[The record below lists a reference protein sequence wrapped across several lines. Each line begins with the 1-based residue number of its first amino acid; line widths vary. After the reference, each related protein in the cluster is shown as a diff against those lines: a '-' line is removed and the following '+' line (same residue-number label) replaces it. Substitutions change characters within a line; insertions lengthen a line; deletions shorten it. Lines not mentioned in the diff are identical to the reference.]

1 MALISFIAGEN
12 VTAGNVVYV
21 NPSGVVFKASAIY
34 SSQASLVGVAL
45 DSVSTGDL
53 VRVNNDS
60 LYSNFSNLIPG
71 ETRYLSV
78 LTSGSLTSYSGFVN
92 EIENTALAGAY
103 LTTVGRVVTTSGVEI
118 ETDKPV
124 FIDIDS
130 VATPFMLLET
140 SPFLSNE
147 YLLLEDNSIIQL
159 EST

>member
-21 NPSGVVFKASAIY
+21 NPSGVVFKASAVY
-34 SSQASLVGVAL
+34 SNQASLVGVAL

-60 LYSNFSNLIPG
+60 LYSNFSNLTPG

-92 EIENTALAGAY
+92 EIESTVLAGAY

>member
-21 NPSGVVFKASAIY
+21 NPSGVVFKASAVY
-34 SSQASLVGVAL
+34 SNQASLVGVAL

-60 LYSNFSNLIPG
+60 LYSNFSNLTPG

-92 EIENTALAGAY
+92 EIENTVLAGAY

-118 ETDKPV
+118 ETDKPI

-130 VATPFMLLET
+130 VATPSMLLET